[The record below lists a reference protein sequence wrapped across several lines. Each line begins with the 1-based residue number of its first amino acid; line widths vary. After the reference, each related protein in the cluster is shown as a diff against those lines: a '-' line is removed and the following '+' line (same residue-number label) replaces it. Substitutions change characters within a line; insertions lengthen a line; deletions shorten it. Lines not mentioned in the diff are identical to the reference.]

1 MPLSEVPCR
10 GWQIRASH
18 LGRLCFWTIEHSLEG
33 VCDIG
38 EKQKT
43 LPFHP
48 KGAEA
53 TLETNGRTDKRV
65 GRTFQRTP
73 FSGTGVFC
81 PCDEAQLEG
90 RLRDL
95 DDEISEM
102 RSSRDEVRRDTELQH
117 GILRNQAADLRKRH
131 EQAEDRAQEDGRKVV
146 PNYSGFVR
154 NPVKRLEVDR
164 VQTAVLARLSRW
176 SRSCTKEAWRW
187 SASSCRTNSSWS
199 RGSRVKQCYSLRE
212 ATREGHVSSCRL
224 MTVFDSVTCAM
235 RMKRTE
241 QVL

>member
-1 MPLSEVPCR
+1 MQVISVVF
-10 GWQIRASH
+10 ASRRSSI
-18 LGRLCFWTIEHSLEG
+18 LWKVYATF
-33 VCDIG
+33 
-38 EKQKT
+38 EKNKKT

-73 FSGTGVFC
+73 SSGTGVFC

-131 EQAEDRAQEDGRKVV
+131 EQAEDRAQEHGRKVV

-154 NPVKRLEVDR
+154 NPVKRLEQELHERGLEVER
-164 VQTAVLARLSRW
+164 ILMSHKLELEQRLTCEIVLQLKGG
-176 SRSCTKEAWRW
+176 KEKGMCPVVA
-187 SASSCRTNSSWS
+187 
-199 RGSRVKQCYSLRE
+199 
-212 ATREGHVSSCRL
+212 
-224 MTVFDSVTCAM
+224 
-235 RMKRTE
+235 
-241 QVL
+241 